1 MRKKVFNLEHEII
14 NLRAD
19 HEKESKAL
27 QKKNKEL
34 HKVIED
40 TNKKVIQPLMM
51 EIKVKDELIRRL
63 KSENDLNLKN
73 LK

>member
-1 MRKKVFNLEHEII
+1 MRKKVSDLEHEII
-14 NLRAD
+14 NLKAD
-19 HEKESKAL
+19 HEKEYKAQL
-27 QKKNKEL
+27 KKITEL
-34 HKVIED
+34 HKVIHD
-40 TNKKVIQPLMM
+40 TKKTVIQPLMM